1 METTLSN
8 LWQMIWP
15 LKSQLVSYIT
25 MSNLLASNHG
35 TWPLHM
41 KIFILS
47 RKMDMTPQ
55 SIKKWWIY
63 MNITLIHLILILILI
78 FISNILMKHWH
89 YWLNRVKMER
99 TLLRRVVD
107 WDWEV
112 KELMSIMRSE
122 IDRKKKLKHWPIL
135 LSQQELQNMD
145 KVTMWTFTQLHTYQT
160 VKEINTDSV
169 LSSYLDY
176 QGSQVYQTP
185 IRMLSPSM
193 ENCTS

>member
-15 LKSQLVSYIT
+15 LKSQLVSSIT
-25 MSNLLASNHG
+25 MSNLLASSHG

-41 KIFILS
+41 KIFIS
-47 RKMDMTPQ
+47 SKKMDMTLQ

-63 MNITLIHLILILILI
+63 MSITLIHLILILTLI
-78 FISNILMKHWH
+78 FMWSILMKHWH
-89 YWLNRVKMER
+89 YWLNRVRMER

-107 WDWEV
+107 WGWEV
-112 KELMSIMRSE
+112 RELMSIMRSE
-122 IDRKKKLKHWPIL
+122 IDRKKKLKHWPISL
-135 LSQQELQNMD
+135 FQQELQNMD
-145 KVTMWTFTQLHTYQT
+145 KVTMWTFTQPHTYQT

-176 QGSQVYQTP
+176 QASQVYQTP

>member
-1 METTLSN
+1 
-8 LWQMIWP
+8 
-15 LKSQLVSYIT
+15 
-25 MSNLLASNHG
+25 
-35 TWPLHM
+35 M
-41 KIFILS
+41 KIFISS
-47 RKMDMTPQ
+47 RKMDMTHQ
-55 SIKKWWIY
+55 SMTKWWIY
-63 MNITLIHLILILILI
+63 MSITLIHLILILTLI

-89 YWLNRVKMER
+89 YWLNKVKMER

-122 IDRKKKLKHWPIL
+122 IDRKKKLKHWPIS

-176 QGSQVYQTP
+176 QASQVYQTL
-185 IRMLSPSM
+185 IRMLSQSM